1 MAKLQPL
8 PPPRRPK
15 TLTTNVPSVPAPAH
29 PHPPV
34 SEGIDAVTAWVNQVN
49 LAQMSAQDK
58 SRKAAA
64 LQTLITSFGRV
75 RSTAKEIELLLRAR
89 EQREAVPANVAAQ
102 PSPPQDTLALPLWH
116 AFELARLIKLV
127 ADAQEIGTDDLAA
140 LKKRIRHHVA
150 GVTVRDTSIVDEFKR
165 KHRISNVADAVAS
178 FEQVQ
183 AQLAQESLTEREAAA
198 AREDLVSYCKFMS
211 SEFTDPWHVQ
221 VIADALMRVERGELK
236 GLILNVPP
244 RHGKPVYED
253 ELVLMA
259 NGQRKKLKD
268 IQVGE
273 RVITHTRRAQ
283 VVSEVHIQGDLPCLK
298 IQTKYGRTL
307 SLALSHP
314 VMTTEGWK
322 EAKDIVI
329 GDYIAVSHSGD
340 LECESP
346 FQDAEFLLAGYL
358 LGDGSVGVNQN
369 GRSSGAAFTNA
380 DEAIINDFRNASEA
394 MGFQIKKVA
403 KYHYGMSGKSRDYT
417 PRHWLR
423 DREVIGTS
431 YTKTVPAWVFTA
443 PKKQV
448 ALYLG
453 AYFSCD
459 GCVEKSGDHG
469 GYALSY
475 NSVSKEIL
483 LAVQHLLL
491 RFGIESS
498 LKQKKGKYNNKLH
511 LSWRLMVYGV
521 HNVALHRKHIP
532 IRGKRA
538 DKLAACN
545 IKPQFFDAAW
555 LADEVVAVT
564 DAGSLPC
571 RCLTVEND
579 HTFTANDIVVHNSS
593 LASIYFS
600 SWYCG
605 RHPDRDVIVGCMSA
619 DFAENNIGGPVR
631 NLIAS
636 PEFRQVFPGVNVSP
650 DTAAKGTF
658 RVYNE
663 DGSVRQR
670 KGLFSAMGRGGSPTG
685 RGSNLLILDDFL
697 SETDAYSHTERSK
710 LFDDIFRFR
719 SRLAPDA
726 AWIIINTRYHE
737 DDIVG
742 TVQRR
747 YGSDRQWEVITLPV
761 FAEQDEVWRIQRPVP
776 KTFTRKAGEI
786 LWTRWEKD
794 MRSLRETL
802 SKESPQIWSG
812 QYMCRPVPASGAL
825 VDIAWFRRYD
835 FVEGPSIR
843 KRAARCV
850 VSVDTG
856 GTKLRA
862 LSSSAARTA
871 CSVWAEW
878 EDGKVYLLDV
888 RAEPW
893 AYYDMIQAVKDIC
906 ADWRPDELLIENK
919 AAGQELIADLN
930 EDAQWVRTP
939 ITPIDP
945 IGSKETR
952 MSVASPPIRAGHVY
966 VPATGSC
973 RDVLDP
979 SRPPMWV
986 IDYLHEMQHFPMSS
1000 RRDQV
1005 DTTSQFLNWRR
1016 EHPLY
1021 LTGVSVRPNSDAK
1034 AAFLGKL
1041 GGPWGR
1047 GGGMVRG
1054 V

>member
-1 MAKLQPL
+1 MPKLQPL

-15 TLTTNVPSVPAPAH
+15 ALTANVPSVPAPVH

-127 ADAQEIGTDDLAA
+127 ADAQEIGADDLAA

-150 GVTVRDTSIVDEFKR
+150 GVTVRDTGVVDEFKR
-165 KHRISNVADAVAS
+165 KHRIGNVADAVAS

-244 RHGKPVYED
+244 RHGK
-253 ELVLMA
+253 
-259 NGQRKKLKD
+259 
-268 IQVGE
+268 
-273 RVITHTRRAQ
+273 
-283 VVSEVHIQGDLPCLK
+283 
-298 IQTKYGRTL
+298 
-307 SLALSHP
+307 
-314 VMTTEGWK
+314 
-322 EAKDIVI
+322 
-329 GDYIAVSHSGD
+329 
-340 LECESP
+340 
-346 FQDAEFLLAGYL
+346 
-358 LGDGSVGVNQN
+358 
-369 GRSSGAAFTNA
+369 
-380 DEAIINDFRNASEA
+380 
-394 MGFQIKKVA
+394 
-403 KYHYGMSGKSRDYT
+403 
-417 PRHWLR
+417 
-423 DREVIGTS
+423 
-431 YTKTVPAWVFTA
+431 
-443 PKKQV
+443 
-448 ALYLG
+448 
-453 AYFSCD
+453 
-459 GCVEKSGDHG
+459 
-469 GYALSY
+469 
-475 NSVSKEIL
+475 
-483 LAVQHLLL
+483 
-491 RFGIESS
+491 
-498 LKQKKGKYNNKLH
+498 
-511 LSWRLMVYGV
+511 
-521 HNVALHRKHIP
+521 
-532 IRGKRA
+532 
-538 DKLAACN
+538 
-545 IKPQFFDAAW
+545 
-555 LADEVVAVT
+555 
-564 DAGSLPC
+564 
-571 RCLTVEND
+571 
-579 HTFTANDIVVHNSS
+579 SS

-631 NLIAS
+631 NLITS
-636 PEFRQVFPGVNVSP
+636 PEFRRVFPGINVSP

-663 DGSVRQR
+663 EASVRQR
-670 KGLFSAMGRGGSPTG
+670 KGMFSAMGRGGSPTG
-685 RGSNLLILDDFL
+685 RGAALLLLDDFL

-843 KRAARCV
+843 KRAARCI

-856 GTKLRA
+856 GIKMRA

-893 AYYDMIQAVKDIC
+893 AYFDMIQAVKDIC

-979 SRPPMWV
+979 SRPPVWV

-1021 LTGVSVRPNSDAK
+1021 LTGVSVRPNSAAK

-1047 GGGMVRG
+1047 GGGMTRG
-1054 V
+1054 R